1 MSGKRTH
8 FDGKGNP
15 MTQKELQKLRRQDL
29 LELLLAQG
37 EESAR
42 ISAELEECRKK
53 LESLEV
59 TYERI
64 RKRLDVKD
72 AIIHELKESLEAERT
87 QRQIKLEDAGSIA
100 EASLRLNGIFE
111 AAQEAADQYLYNVR
125 LIGKR
130 QADMAGQEAKP
141 AGE

>member
-1 MSGKRTH
+1 
-8 FDGKGNP
+8 

-42 ISAELEECRKK
+42 IAAELEECRKK
-53 LESLEV
+53 LKTLET
-59 TYERI
+59 TYERV

-87 QRQIKLEDAGSIA
+87 QRQIKLDDAGSIA

-111 AAQEAADQYLYNVR
+111 AAQEAADQYLYNIK
-125 LIGKR
+125 LIGKK
-130 QADMAGQEAKP
+130 QAAKQDRKEEP
-141 AGE
+141 VGE